1 VGLALRREVGK
12 VLGHVEIP
20 DEPGESDRCL
30 AGVVGVMWIG
40 SPRAKKRDERGSSI
54 GGSAELTI
62 LSGCLP
68 KWLSLIDATSE
79 ACYEIVGR
87 SALRTPD
94 DMCSG

>member
-1 VGLALRREVGK
+1 MSAY
-12 VLGHVEIP
+12 
-20 DEPGESDRCL
+20 
-30 AGVVGVMWIG
+30 
-40 SPRAKKRDERGSSI
+40 SPASRPPRDIERGSSI

-79 ACYEIVGR
+79 ACYEIVGG